1 MLNAYDAAS
10 GSLRWF
16 YRDPSDS
23 TFSQSQGTA
32 DALRAYVSTTKTV
45 SAVDVATGQLVWRKG
60 YGSLGILTWVR
71 SLTHSP
77 EGDLLVAIEAR
88 QDGNRSAAVVVA
100 LDPATGDE
108 RWRFRDDGPDGRSMI
123 GGLSFFENL
132 MLYSDASGGQVV
144 AVNRATREVAWRARG
159 GGILSFRPPD
169 IVDGTAYW
177 HSGDH
182 HLYAADARTGAIR
195 WRVSPR
201 PGSFVNHAACG
212 RYVFGA
218 SIHTLWAVQRSN
230 GATVGRVI
238 ADEEVGQLTVAD
250 DVLYVSHARGVTAY
264 DCRR

>member
-45 SAVDVATGQLVWRKG
+45 SAVDAATGQLVWRKG

-71 SLTHSP
+71 SLTLSP

-88 QDGNRSAAVVVA
+88 QDGNRSAAVIVA